1 MYRRGHYGLA
11 LLVFSPLAFLLNI
24 SHASEAAFI
33 GILIVVGVAPIPDID
48 QHIPFVS
55 HRGITHTVW
64 FIIAA
69 STIATAVTWAAAIQ
83 GTQAI
88 QGTLSTA
95 SAPNLILHALGVGFL
110 VALGLITHLI
120 GDMMTPM
127 GIKPFAP
134 VNDKKYTWKLT
145 TSGDSTANNGLFVAG
160 LGATGAAIY
169 IPQVLAAIG
178 A

>member
-1 MYRRGHYGLA
+1 MHRRGHYGLA

-33 GILIVVGVAPIPDID
+33 GVLIVVGVAPIPDID
-48 QHIPFVS
+48 QHIPVVS
-55 HRGITHTVW
+55 YRGITHTVW
-64 FIIAA
+64 FIIAS
-69 STIATAVTWAAAIQ
+69 STIATAVTWAAAVQ
-83 GTQAI
+83 GTQAVH
-88 QGTLSTA
+88 GTLSTA
-95 SAPNLILHALGVGFL
+95 SIPNLILPALVVGFL
-110 VALGLITHLI
+110 VALGLTTHLI

-134 VNDKKYTWKLT
+134 VSDTKYTWKLT

-169 IPQVLAAIG
+169 IPRVLVTFG
-178 A
+178 M

>member
-1 MYRRGHYGLA
+1 MHRRGHYGLA
-11 LLVFSPLAFLLNI
+11 LLVFSPLAFLLNVI
-24 SHASEAAFI
+24 HASEAALM

-48 QHIPFVS
+48 LHIPFIS

-64 FIIAA
+64 FVIAA

-83 GTQAI
+83 GTQAVH
-88 QGTLSTA
+88 GTLSTA
-95 SAPNLILHALGVGFL
+95 SAPNFVLPALGVGFL

-127 GIKPFAP
+127 GIKPFIP
-134 VNDKKYTWKLT
+134 VNDTKYAWKLT
-145 TSGDSTANNGLFVAG
+145 MSGDSTTNNVLFVAG

-169 IPQVLAAIG
+169 IPQVLATLG